1 MEIIHRLGAGLA
13 IVACI
18 PSIAA
23 AQGFDERKIRPGQT
37 VLVRDLAGGET
48 KGIVERVDA
57 SRLIVKYGVGL
68 VQDPA
73 NPTKTL
79 NDTRVFAPAE
89 VDRVRRPDPIWDG
102 AVKGAAVA
110 LVPVFVHA
118 ECEGC
123 ERTGVNALLL
133 GIGAAIGTAID
144 AACGPRTVYRNRG
157 QSRKVALVPVIG
169 KNRRGLAASI
179 RF

>member
-123 ERTGVNALLL
+123 ERTGVNAVLL
-133 GIGAAIGTAID
+133 GHRRRYRHGHRRGLRTQDRLPEPRSVAQS
-144 AACGPRTVYRNRG
+144 GPRTGHR
-157 QSRKVALVPVIG
+157 
-169 KNRRGLAASI
+169 
-179 RF
+179 